1 MRSHARIPARRNACT
16 SALVRSRVGFALAV
30 AACLVSAP
38 AVGQVVRVTGLSTA
52 QYVQVRPLVN
62 DSVPVGETTG
72 DGLIRRTA
80 DGHLV
85 RCVTGETICRGVK
98 SGDISSVVPV
108 IQDLTVSAWGLGRG
122 VRVYAQLRT
131 RAAVVG
137 NEELWPLADQNIQA
151 MAAFLELDRGRVR
164 LRGGRQWK
172 VSGLGYYN
180 FDGASALFRALPALS
195 VEAFGGWSLA
205 RGLNEPLTSESLAAI
220 EPFAPDK
227 RSLLIGAQASY
238 RPSSRLAASLLY
250 QREIRTDR
258 LGITAE
264 RVAAD
269 ALWRWRRGTITGS
282 VEADVVTRDVND
294 GRLDARMLVTDALT
308 TRAWV
313 RTYKPFF
320 ELWTIWGVFD
330 PVGFGEGGVGLSVSP
345 AGRSFSA
352 DFDFSRR
359 KYRETNASSVFGTYR
374 SSGWTATANASWV
387 PAAHWNVQG
396 NYRVEF
402 GFGSAGS
409 DAGIRAQREFGS
421 GTSLGI
427 SALAF
432 QRQYE
437 FRVSEGTVYG
447 LGADGRI
454 RLATRTRLNGSL
466 AFYRQSGP
474 ASEADVDWSQV
485 RGLVQFEWTI
495 GPEPG
500 TTGGAR

>member
-1 MRSHARIPARRNACT
+1 M
-16 SALVRSRVGFALAV
+16 RSRV
-30 AACLVSAP
+30 CAP
-38 AVGQVVRVTGLSTA
+38 AGPRTRPRMRRGVLVAVVAWLAAGPAAGQVVRVTGLSTM

-62 DSVPVGETTG
+62 DSVPVTETSGE
-72 DGLIRRTA
+72 GLIRRTL

-85 RCVTGETICRGVK
+85 RCVTGEVICRGVK
-98 SGDISSVVPV
+98 SGDARSVVPV

-131 RAAVVG
+131 RAAVGG
-137 NEELWPLADQNIQA
+137 NEELWPRADQTLEA
-151 MAAFLELDRGRVR
+151 MAAFVELDRGRVR

-180 FDGASALFRALPALS
+180 FDGASALFRALPTLS
-195 VEAFGGWSLA
+195 IEAFGGWSLA

-227 RSLLIGAQASY
+227 RSLLLGAQASY
-238 RPSSRLAASLLY
+238 RPFSSLAASLLY

-258 LGITAE
+258 LGLTAE

-269 ALWRWRRGTITGS
+269 ALWRWRRGTINGS
-282 VEADVVTRDVND
+282 IEADIATRNVND
-294 GRLDARMLVTDALT
+294 GRLNARMLVADAVT
-308 TRAWV
+308 ARAWL

-330 PVGFGEGGVGLSVSP
+330 PVGFGEGGLGVSIHP
-345 AGRSFSA
+345 AGRPFSA
-352 DFDFSRR
+352 DLDFSRR
-359 KYRETNASSVFGTYR
+359 EYAETNASTVFGAYR
-374 SSGWTATANASWV
+374 SSSWTATANASWR
-387 PAAHWNVQG
+387 PASRWTVQG
-396 NYRVEF
+396 DYRVEF

-409 DAGIRAQREFGS
+409 DAGVRAQRDFGDRA
-421 GTSLGI
+421 SLGL

-437 FRVSEGTVYG
+437 FRIAEGTVYG

-454 RLATRTRLNGSL
+454 RLAPRTRLNGSL
-466 AFYRQSGP
+466 AFYRHSGL
-474 ASEADVDWSQV
+474 ASEPDVDWSQV
-485 RGLVQFEWTI
+485 RGLLQFEWTI

-500 TTGGAR
+500 TNGGAR